1 MASDKRPRPHRRRP
15 LDERAVIVTAWVH
28 EDDLHVFNR
37 MRERFFP
44 RVRTFAS
51 AHVTLF
57 HHLPGV
63 RRAEVLRGLREEI
76 AGFSHARLDASE
88 GVARVETTGVFRM
101 NRGTAYRLERDF
113 LIALRE
119 PLRERFARDLRPQD
133 AAPWRNP
140 HITVMNK
147 VDPRHAARLT
157 RHLAARYRGCTLRIL
172 GLQAWRYDYGPWAIL
187 EEIRFPH
194 EGKGVVV

>member
-1 MASDKRPRPHRRRP
+1 MASDTRVQPHGHRP

-63 RRAEVLRGLREEI
+63 KRAEVLRALRNEV
-76 AGFSHARLDASE
+76 GSFTHPRLDPSL
-88 GVARVETTGVFRM
+88 GVARVRSTGVFRM
-101 NRGTAYRLERDF
+101 NRGTAYRLEREF
-113 LIALRE
+113 LTALRE
-119 PLRERFARDLRPQD
+119 PLRDRFAGDLRPQD

-147 VDPRHAARLT
+147 VDPERAARLT
-157 RHLAARYRGCTLRIL
+157 RHLAARHEECDLRIL
-172 GLQAWRYDYGPWAIL
+172 GVQAWRYDYGPWALL

-194 EGKGVVV
+194 IPDGDVV